1 MEGSSEEGRGW
12 VSAQDVEL
20 IEASGRVMQAGI
32 HLVLNGYGRMGLLP
46 YIGGAGWWRCQF
58 HVLGHPERVLYRYSF
73 SSVTRFLE
81 NHAGGSVRRD
91 ILPEKLGQAIM
102 VSVPEHLRKQCR
114 GEVDDRYRAWLLE
127 LRARLHRLP
136 RVVLA
141 FHEYSDDKSRW
152 EIRNIGKLD
161 TRGEMIA
168 PPPGYVLP
176 GDEPPAS
183 DHPFWRERLEAWRSL
198 ALKPSVTVPVGSLDD
213 NPVLGEIAGR
223 LCQELQ
229 GCTVEDA
236 GEPFLRALKAA
247 MVALRVIDPHRL
259 LWALREAGIEP
270 LLVQVE
276 EDKQV
281 VGMGL
286 AGVQKEWSPDEFE
299 AERVARL
306 SRAFELLGLQ
316 FDEAK
321 ERLDEM
327 LRSGELVQAML
338 QERQQGK
345 FAAQALTA
353 TAIKKAK
360 RG

>member
-1 MEGSSEEGRGW
+1 MEGSSEEGRVW
-12 VSAQDVEL
+12 VSAQDVAL

-32 HLVLNGYGRMGLLP
+32 HLALNGYGRMGLLP
-46 YIGGAGWWRCQF
+46 YIGGAGWWRCEF

-102 VSVPEHLRKQCR
+102 VSVPEHLREQCR
-114 GEVDDRYRAWLLE
+114 GEVDAGYREWLLS
-127 LRARLHRLP
+127 LRASLHRLP

-141 FHEYSDDKSRW
+141 FHEYSEDKSRW
-152 EIRNIGKLD
+152 EIRTIGKLD
-161 TRGEMIA
+161 ARGEMVA

-176 GDEPPAS
+176 GDEPPAGE
-183 DHPFWRERLEAWRSL
+183 HPFWRERLEAWRLL
-198 ALKPSVTVPVGSLDD
+198 ALKPSLTVPIGSLDD
-213 NPVLGEIAGR
+213 HPALGEIAGR

-236 GEPFLRALKAA
+236 GEPFLRAFKAA
-247 MVALRVIDPHRL
+247 MVALRVIDPNRL

-276 EDKQV
+276 EDQQV

-286 AGVQKEWSPDEFE
+286 AGVEKELSLEDFK
-299 AERVARL
+299 AERTARVAL
-306 SRAFELLGLQ
+306 ACVILGLP
-316 FDEAK
+316 FDEA
-321 ERLDEM
+321 EGQIAEM
-327 LRSGELVQAML
+327 CSGSLVQAML
-338 QERQQGK
+338 LERQQGK
-345 FAAQALTA
+345 FAAQTLTA